1 MRSKTIIVVI
11 ISVLWVCLMASCASQ
26 KQRDLKKFT
35 KIVERNP
42 DFIKTEIDTVFV
54 TDNLDTVS
62 LSLFTDSLPFRQL
75 LDSLYEIQEEK
86 RYLATQNL
94 HLENLVE
101 ARKLLYEK
109 ENRLVEK
116 AMKGIYVE
124 TSGVA
129 ELLDG
134 LLTITWKFDPNA
146 KQQMT
151 FGGTYKSKIIEITKT
166 VKQLV
171 PGEITNWQAIK
182 KIWFIPAILL
192 LVIALLVIF
201 K

>member
-1 MRSKTIIVVI
+1 MRSNTIVVVI
-11 ISVLWVCLMASCASQ
+11 ISVLWLCLSSCASQ

-42 DFIKTEIDTVFV
+42 DFIKTEFDTVFV

-62 LSLFTDSLPFRQL
+62 LSVFTDSLPFRQL

-86 RYLATQNL
+86 RYLAGQNL
-94 HLENLVE
+94 HLENMIE

-129 ELLDG
+129 ELLEG

-146 KQQMT
+146 KQQMS
-151 FGGTYKSKIIEITKT
+151 FGGTYKRKIIEITKT

-171 PGEITNWQAIK
+171 EKDVSNWQAIK
-182 KIWFIPAILL
+182 KVWWGFALCLL
-192 LVIALLVIF
+192 IIVLLIVF